1 MKKYFAL
8 GLLALLV
15 QTTAA
20 LAAEK
25 LTFATAV
32 KVYSVYYLPVLAA
45 EEGGF
50 WKENDLAVEWVPFQ
64 GGGPMHQAIAAGS
77 INIGIDM
84 PSASFQAV
92 ARGIPVVFVS
102 DLYTTD
108 DFTVWVR
115 GDSRLKEPQDLKGAK
130 IGVARYGGAEHAYAR
145 AVVKALGIE
154 KEAKHLAMGGI
165 GQALAG
171 LKTGS
176 IDAVVMPPEIMIM
189 LKVKAEAR
197 ELLAVADYLPKEW
210 VGSVIFSTKGMVKT
224 KTDSVRRVVRAVLQ
238 ATDFIRKNPAWAM
251 EKMKSLSAYSDEAAK
266 IIYAREAQRFTK
278 DGKISKAGL
287 ENVKN
292 FLIQYDIIPKEQAPS
307 IDEVLVT
314 EFTS

>member
-50 WKENDLAVEWVPFQ
+50 WKENGLAVEWVPFQ
-64 GGGPMHQAIAAGS
+64 GGGPMHQAIASGS

-108 DFTVWVR
+108 DFIVWVR
-115 GDSRLKEPQDLKGAK
+115 GDSQLKEPKDLKGAK

-154 KEAKHLAMGGI
+154 KEAKYLAMGGI

-189 LKVKAEAR
+189 LKVKGEAR
-197 ELLAVADYLPKEW
+197 ELLAMADYLPKEW

-238 ATDFIRKNPAWAM
+238 ATAFIRKNPAWAM
-251 EKMKSLSAYSDEAAK
+251 EKMKSLSAYSDEAAN

-307 IDEVLVT
+307 VDEVLVA

>member
-1 MKKYFAL
+1 MLFQHPIDPID
-8 GLLALLV
+8 G
-15 QTTAA
+15 
-20 LAAEK
+20 
-25 LTFATAV
+25 
-32 KVYSVYYLPVLAA
+32 
-45 EEGGF
+45 
-50 WKENDLAVEWVPFQ
+50 ND
-64 GGGPMHQAIAAGS
+64 
-77 INIGIDM
+77 
-84 PSASFQAV
+84 
-92 ARGIPVVFVS
+92 VF
-102 DLYTTD
+102 
-108 DFTVWVR
+108 
-115 GDSRLKEPQDLKGAK
+115 
-130 IGVARYGGAEHAYAR
+130 
-145 AVVKALGIE
+145 KALGIE